1 MKTEIEDLGQAK
13 RFVDFELT
21 KPSNTENLPN
31 IQNFSSSENESDEE
45 EHFSEPEDASE
56 LLQPNNQEDLSEE
69 DKQGFNDIAD
79 ARPTLEE
86 TRGRGRPK
94 IIRTGQPGRPR
105 KQYQPGNLNR
115 AGIAEPNE
123 ETFLS
128 EVPMKEAMKGP
139 NANEW
144 HQAIVEEIKSII
156 KKDTWTLVDRP
167 EQGEVIGCR
176 MVLRNKLKPDGTLER
191 RKARLVA
198 QGFNQKPG
206 IHFSETFAPVARIGS
221 IRIMTS
227 LAARYGMNIQQFDI
241 ATAYLNGELEEEV
254 LMEIPKNFEE
264 TLQSIID
271 SEEENQVR
279 YKAKNILLELRKGNK
294 VCHLKKSLY
303 GLRQAGR
310 SWYVKLDKA
319 LKKYGAI
326 PTKSDPCLFQIGSG
340 EDVTNRRLCRRY
352 FNRLEEPKENCGAR
366 KEVSNGFRGQGPWTG
381 QLLFR
386 N

>member
-86 TRGRGRPK
+86 TRGRGRPR

-115 AGIAEPNE
+115 TGIAEPNE

-294 VCHLKKSLY
+294 VCHLEKSLY

-319 LKKYGAI
+319 LRKYGAI

-340 EDVTNRRLCRRY
+340 EDVTLIAVYVDDILIASRSQKKIAEL
-352 FNRLEEPKENCGAR
+352 GR
-366 KEVSNGFRGQGPWTG
+366 KLAMDFEVKDLGPVSYY
-381 QLLFR
+381 
-386 N
+386 